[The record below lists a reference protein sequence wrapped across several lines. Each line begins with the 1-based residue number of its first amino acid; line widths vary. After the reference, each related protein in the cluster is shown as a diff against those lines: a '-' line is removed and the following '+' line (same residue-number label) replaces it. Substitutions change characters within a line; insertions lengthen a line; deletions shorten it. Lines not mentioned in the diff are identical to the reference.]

1 MENTMAMTLEEA
13 KKKLNQDLAKKRK
26 GYLSE
31 NAYRQSPEFKEMAKN
46 RIKNIGKEAL
56 EYTPYAIYSGGKQ
69 AIEDYNKGDNVGAAT
84 EGAFALLSA
93 IPGAML
99 AKKGIQSGYKGLK
112 NLFKG
117 PLSLQ
122 YNYKGTLITPKLT
135 RR

>member
-1 MENTMAMTLEEA
+1 MAMTLEEA
-13 KKKLNQDLAKKRK
+13 KRLTNKKLAEQRK

-46 RIKNIGKEAL
+46 RVKNFGKEVL

-84 EGAFALLSA
+84 EGAFVLLSA

-99 AKKGIQSGYKGLK
+99 AKKGIQSGY
-112 NLFKG
+112 
-117 PLSLQ
+117 P
-122 YNYKGTLITPKLT
+122 
-135 RR
+135 R